1 MPVLSAAAL
10 GALVGAAMPTKG
22 RKYAL
27 RGTSRKAGYSR
38 LAMMRRRQRSRGR
51 YRKLSRRQ
59 WQARARR
66 QVGNPKNF
74 STAKTTECV
83 NPGAPT
89 TGAVGLGEGNFT
101 GANAVATKTIAS
113 VPLIVI
119 SGTSSSAIDGRS
131 RDMCVISG
139 IKIDA
144 TFESKSADRIYVNWA
159 IVHGKQG
166 QVISPATTD
175 FFRSYQNERAFNA
188 AHNGFTGLTSS
199 VAQINTDEFVVLKR
213 GKFMLTPGVVA
224 TAAAGHYYNYGAS
237 TKEKSMW
244 LKLGRSFYF
253 DSGSSQPQD
262 QIYFVCWPAIP
273 GQPASEVTTGILEFR
288 LRSITYWREPRAA

>member
-10 GALVGAAMPTKG
+10 GALVGAAMPTKR

-27 RGTSRKAGYSR
+27 RGTSRKAGYSS

-59 WQARARR
+59 WQAKARR

-74 STAKTTECV
+74 STAKTTESV

-89 TGAVGLGEGNFT
+89 TGAVGLGEGNFS
-101 GANAVATKTIAS
+101 GDNAVATKTIAS

-119 SGTSSSAIDGRS
+119 SGTSVSSIDRRN
-131 RDMCVISG
+131 RDMCVVSG
-139 IKIDA
+139 VKIDA
-144 TFESKSADRIYVNWA
+144 TFSNTNQFRRIYVNWA

-166 QVISPATTD
+166 QIISPATTD
-175 FFRSYQNERAFNA
+175 FFRSYQGERAFNA
-188 AHNGFTGLTSS
+188 AHNDFTGLTSS

-213 GKFMLTPGVVA
+213 GKFMLTPNG
-224 TAAAGHYYNYGAS
+224 AAGDTQDFNYGGVS
-237 TKEKSMW
+237 KEKSIW

-273 GQPASEVTTGILEFR
+273 EQPASQVTAKILEFR